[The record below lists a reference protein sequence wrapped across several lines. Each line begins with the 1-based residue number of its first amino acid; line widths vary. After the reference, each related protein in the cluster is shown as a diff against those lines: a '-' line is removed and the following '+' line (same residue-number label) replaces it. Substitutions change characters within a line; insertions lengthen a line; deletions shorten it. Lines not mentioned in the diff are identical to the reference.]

1 MKTNILKRE
10 IEKVQIA
17 ILSILVISFFLLPLN
32 SNSQTIKSFD
42 EYESELTL
50 AKSGGITSAEKLHKL
65 YYEFN
70 PGLVI
75 KNTTV
80 TETSVLAPVVIDV
93 NLSEMSGLYEKNKKF
108 ESIEMIRINVE
119 QSGRMIPLDISKLS
133 GFKTLKYIVF
143 QCGFDCN
150 AGFVK
155 NNLISGTGL
164 ENYTILYLVSI
175 PE

>member
-1 MKTNILKRE
+1 
-10 IEKVQIA
+10 
-17 ILSILVISFFLLPLN
+17 
-32 SNSQTIKSFD
+32 
-42 EYESELTL
+42 
-50 AKSGGITSAEKLHKL
+50 
-65 YYEFN
+65 
-70 PGLVI
+70 
-75 KNTTV
+75 
-80 TETSVLAPVVIDV
+80 
-93 NLSEMSGLYEKNKKF
+93 
-108 ESIEMIRINVE
+108 MIRINVE